1 MILLL
6 NAKGRSCRMSYQ
18 PTAYDLMQTRNV
30 LDRIFE
36 KMTDIN
42 KWQRDFLR
50 LLFTT
55 IFALQ
60 GRVNFTN
67 LARYSAASELTFRR
81 NFAKDFDW
89 LAFNSA
95 LIEQVVEAPQRCLGV
110 FDCSFVRK
118 SGKKTYGLDRFWCSG
133 DDAVRRGLEIS
144 LLGCIC
150 LERRQ
155 AWTLDVTQT
164 PPDLS
169 TDERT
174 STYTRVDFYMEQFTD
189 CLGQLE
195 AVQYFVGDGYYAR
208 RKVFDTVRE
217 HKKHLI
223 VRLRSDANLRYLA
236 DGTRKL
242 GQHGPTPRYAG
253 KVRWRDLSR
262 FDYVGVLEDKPHIAL
277 YTKVLNS
284 PHFKRDFR
292 IVVLVNRRT
301 NKYVI
306 LASTDVA
313 QSAQEVVSY
322 YRLRFQVEFLF
333 RDAKQFAG
341 LEHCQ
346 ARSEAKLDFHFNMSL
361 AAVNLVRMELAQ
373 TGGSFNS
380 YVRRAYN
387 ASLVARL
394 LEQLGLWAE
403 FDLKDPLI
411 VEVIETGRMAA

>member
-1 MILLL
+1 
-6 NAKGRSCRMSYQ
+6 MSYQ

-30 LDRIFE
+30 LDRIFD

-42 KWQRDFLR
+42 KWQRDFLT

-67 LARYSAASELTFRR
+67 LARYSVAFEQTFRR

-89 LAFNSA
+89 LAFNGA

-118 SGKKTYGLDRFWCSG
+118 SGKKTYGLDRFWSSG

-195 AVQYFVGDGYYAR
+195 EIQYFVADGYGCISSELKAM
-208 RKVFDTVRE
+208 F
-217 HKKHLI
+217 
-223 VRLRSDANLRYLA
+223 
-236 DGTRKL
+236 
-242 GQHGPTPRYAG
+242 PAG
-253 KVRWRDLSR
+253 KLRCPPARKHA
-262 FDYVGVLEDKPHIAL
+262 FKPRNH
-277 YTKVLNS
+277 YT
-284 PHFKRDFR
+284 
-292 IVVLVNRRT
+292 
-301 NKYVI
+301 
-306 LASTDVA
+306 
-313 QSAQEVVSY
+313 
-322 YRLRFQVEFLF
+322 
-333 RDAKQFAG
+333 
-341 LEHCQ
+341 
-346 ARSEAKLDFHFNMSL
+346 
-361 AAVNLVRMELAQ
+361 
-373 TGGSFNS
+373 
-380 YVRRAYN
+380 
-387 ASLVARL
+387 
-394 LEQLGLWAE
+394 
-403 FDLKDPLI
+403 
-411 VEVIETGRMAA
+411 

>member
-18 PTAYDLMQTRNV
+18 PTAYDLMQTLNV
-30 LDRIFE
+30 LDRIFD
-36 KMTDIN
+36 KMTAIN
-42 KWQRDFLR
+42 KWQRDFLT

-67 LARYSAASELTFRR
+67 LARYSTASEQTFRR

-89 LAFNSA
+89 LAFNGA

-118 SGKKTYGLDRFWCSG
+118 SGKKTYGLDRFWSSG

-174 STYTRVDFYMEQFTD
+174 SNYTRVDFYMEQFTD

-208 RKVFDTVRE
+208 MKVFDTVRA

-223 VRLRSDANLRYLA
+223 VRLRCDANLRYLS
-236 DGTRKL
+236 DGTRKR

-277 YTKVLNS
+277 YTQVLNS

-292 IVVLVNRRT
+292 IVVLVNRRN

-346 ARSEAKLDFHFNMSL
+346 ARSESKLDFHFNLSL
-361 AAVNLVRMELAQ
+361 AAVNLVRMELTK

-380 YVRRAYN
+380 YVRQAYN
-387 ASLVARL
+387 ASLVGRL
-394 LEQLGLWAE
+394 LEQLGLEAE